1 MPSAAAS
8 SRRAWSRTAR
18 SRTEIQ
24 RLWLAWTDEADADG
38 LTDFY
43 GLQAMAARAMFEA
56 GECFLRFRPRRPD
69 DGLTVPL
76 QLQMLSSEHLPLGKC
91 ETLPNGNEIIFG
103 IELDRIGRRVAYHF
117 HRTHPGDVRQRGV
130 GELVRV
136 PAEQVCHVFHP
147 IAEGQIRGVPW
158 VAPAMVRLWLLD
170 QYDDAEL
177 DRKKVAAMFAGFV
190 TRPGPDDVMG
200 EDSAQKDADGAALIG
215 LQPGTMQLLLPGED
229 IKFSDPADVGGSYEA
244 FQYRTLLACCSAMGV
259 PYTNVTGDL
268 RQANYSSLREGKL
281 EFRRRIEQFQHGTL
295 VFQLCRPVWQR
306 WIRDAVLAG
315 ALELPGFASGPGA
328 VPRGQVDPAEV
339 GLGRSAQGPQGRDRG
354 DRGRPQVPLRR
365 HRERGLRRRGGR
377 PAHRRRPCA
386 RGGARAQVR
395 PARNRSGGAGG
406 RGRSRGP
413 RAPDAE
419 RGESSVKRWYD
430 FRAQAKGAEIVIYDE
445 IGAFGIPAKAFLDEL
460 KALGPVAE
468 LTVRINSPGGSVFDG
483 VAIYNALK
491 RHDAAITVW
500 IDGIAASIASMI
512 AMAGDEVVMPEN
524 AMLMLHDPSGL
535 VHGHRLRHARHGR
548 GARPDE
554 GGHGRRLPRQ
564 VGPGR
569 RRDRGA
575 DAAPRP
581 GSRPRRRSALGLAD
595 RVEAAGQDGRALR
608 PVPLP
613 QHPAAARGDPHQL
626 HSTGGR
632 DVRSQEDQPAQAE
645 PSKPLRPAHADRE
658 QR

>member
-1 MPSAAAS
+1 LNLVSRIAGAARLLATGKLAPSTGFDGAQMQRRLVAWRAGGESINSLILQGGELQRARARQLVRTNPYAANAGAS
-8 SRRAWSRTAR
+8 FTAHAVGAGIKPSSLVEDGALKDR
-18 SRTEIQ
+18 IQ

-91 ETLPNGNEIIFG
+91 ETLPNGHEIIFG

-136 PAEQVCHVFHP
+136 PAEQVLHLFHP

-190 TRPGPDDVMG
+190 TRPGAEDVMG

-244 FQYRTLLACCSAMGV
+244 FQYRTLLACCAAMGV

-306 WIRDAVLAG
+306 WLRDAVLAG
-315 ALELPGFASGPGA
+315 ALDLPGFAEKPARYLA
-328 VPRGQVDPAEV
+328 VKWIPPKWDWVDPLKDRKAEIEAIDA
-339 GLGRSAQGPQGRDRG
+339 GLKSRSDVIESEGYDAEEVDRRIAA
-354 DRGRPQVPLRR
+354 D
-365 HRERGLRRRGGR
+365 HAREEELGLKFGR
-377 PAHRRRPCA
+377 PA
-386 RGGARAQVR
+386 
-395 PARNRSGGAGG
+395 PA
-406 RGRSRGP
+406 
-413 RAPDAE
+413 
-419 RGESSVKRWYD
+419 
-430 FRAQAKGAEIVIYDE
+430 
-445 IGAFGIPAKAFLDEL
+445 PADSA
-460 KALGPVAE
+460 V
-468 LTVRINSPGGSVFDG
+468 
-483 VAIYNALK
+483 
-491 RHDAAITVW
+491 
-500 IDGIAASIASMI
+500 
-512 AMAGDEVVMPEN
+512 EVDPE
-524 AMLMLHDPSGL
+524 D
-535 VHGHRLRHARHGR
+535 
-548 GARPDE
+548 
-554 GGHGRRLPRQ
+554 
-564 VGPGR
+564 
-569 RRDRGA
+569 RDRPVQSEER
-575 DAAPRP
+575 AA
-581 GSRPRRRSALGLAD
+581 
-595 RVEAAGQDGRALR
+595 
-608 PVPLP
+608 
-613 QHPAAARGDPHQL
+613 
-626 HSTGGR
+626 
-632 DVRSQEDQPAQAE
+632 
-645 PSKPLRPAHADRE
+645 
-658 QR
+658 